1 MMLYRGVYMNINN
14 VKEQLLKMGQKIGLQ
29 VEEETAQSVTLHTE
43 LNAKEYFKNS
53 IYFKVVIFSSGT
65 VHMFLTFDEIEST
78 YDKLYLI
85 NAFNSENPWFKAYI
99 ANINDKDYLELHYTA
114 IALEKESEVVDSV
127 GFLLNEVIKEDTL
140 KYLNPILNSEK

>member
-1 MMLYRGVYMNINN
+1 MNINN

-29 VEEETAQSVTLHTE
+29 VEEENAQSVTLHTE

-99 ANINDKDYLELHYTA
+99 TKINNKDYLELHYSA
-114 IALEKESEVVDSV
+114 IALEKDNEVIDTF
-127 GFLLNEVIKEDTL
+127 GYLLNELLNEQTL
-140 KYLNPILNSEK
+140 KYLKPILENE

>member
-1 MMLYRGVYMNINN
+1 MNINN

-53 IYFKVVIFSSGT
+53 IYFKVVIFFSGT
-65 VHMFLTFDEIEST
+65 IHMFLTFDEIEST

-99 ANINDKDYLELHYTA
+99 TNINDKDYLELHYSA
-114 IALEKESEVVDSV
+114 IALENDNQVIDTF
-127 GFLLNEVIKEDTL
+127 GYLLNELLNEQTL
-140 KYLNPILNSEK
+140 KYLKPILENEQ

>member
-1 MMLYRGVYMNINN
+1 MNINN

-99 ANINDKDYLELHYTA
+99 ANINDKDYLELHYSA
-114 IALEKESEVVDSV
+114 IALENDNQVIDTF
-127 GFLLNEVIKEDTL
+127 GYLLNELLNEQTL
-140 KYLNPILNSEK
+140 NYLKPILENE

>member
-1 MMLYRGVYMNINN
+1 MNINN

-29 VEEETAQSVTLHTE
+29 VEEENAQSVTLHTE

-53 IYFKVVIFSSGT
+53 IYFKVVVFSSGT

-99 ANINDKDYLELHYTA
+99 ANINDKDYLELHYSA
-114 IALEKESEVVDSV
+114 IALDNDNQVIDTF
-127 GFLLNEVIKEDTL
+127 GYLLNELLNEQTL
-140 KYLNPILNSEK
+140 KYLKPILENE

>member
-1 MMLYRGVYMNINN
+1 MMLYRGAHMNISN

-99 ANINDKDYLELHYTA
+99 ANINDKDYLELHYSA
-114 IALEKESEVVDSV
+114 IALENDNQVIDTF
-127 GFLLNEVIKEDTL
+127 GYLLNELLNEQTL
-140 KYLNPILNSEK
+140 KYLKPILENE

>member
-1 MMLYRGVYMNINN
+1 MNINN

-29 VEEETAQSVTLHTE
+29 VEEENVQSVTLHTE

-53 IYFKVVIFSSGT
+53 IYFKVVVFSSGT

-99 ANINDKDYLELHYTA
+99 TNINDKDYLELHYSA
-114 IALEKESEVVDSV
+114 IALDSDSQV
-127 GFLLNEVIKEDTL
+127 IDTFGYLLNELLNEQTL
-140 KYLNPILNSEK
+140 KYLKPILENEQ

>member
-1 MMLYRGVYMNINN
+1 MNINN

-99 ANINDKDYLELHYTA
+99 ANINDKDYLELHYSA
-114 IALEKESEVVDSV
+114 IALENDNQVIDTF
-127 GFLLNEVIKEDTL
+127 GYLLNELLNEQTL
-140 KYLNPILNSEK
+140 KYLKPILENEQ

>member
-1 MMLYRGVYMNINN
+1 MNINN

-29 VEEETAQSVTLHTE
+29 VEEENAQSVTLHTE

-99 ANINDKDYLELHYTA
+99 ANINDKDYLELHYSA
-114 IALEKESEVVDSV
+114 IALENDNQVIDTF
-127 GFLLNEVIKEDTL
+127 GYLLNELLNEQTL
-140 KYLNPILNSEK
+140 KYLKPILENE

>member
-1 MMLYRGVYMNINN
+1 MNINN

-29 VEEETAQSVTLHTE
+29 VEEENAQSVTLHTE

-53 IYFKVVIFSSGT
+53 IYFKVVVFSSGT

-99 ANINDKDYLELHYTA
+99 TNINDKDYLELHYSA
-114 IALEKESEVVDSV
+114 IALESDSQV
-127 GFLLNEVIKEDTL
+127 IDTFGYLLNELLNEQTL
-140 KYLNPILNSEK
+140 KYLKPILEYE

>member
-1 MMLYRGVYMNINN
+1 MNINN

-29 VEEETAQSVTLHTE
+29 VEEENVQSVTLHTE

-53 IYFKVVIFSSGT
+53 IYFKVVVFSSGT

-99 ANINDKDYLELHYTA
+99 TNINDKDYLELHYSA
-114 IALEKESEVVDSV
+114 IALDSDSQV
-127 GFLLNEVIKEDTL
+127 IDTFGYLLNELLNEQTL
-140 KYLNPILNSEK
+140 KYLKPILENE

>member
-1 MMLYRGVYMNINN
+1 MMLYRGAYMNINN

-99 ANINDKDYLELHYTA
+99 ANINDKDYLELHYSA
-114 IALEKESEVVDSV
+114 IALENDNQVIDTF
-127 GFLLNEVIKEDTL
+127 GYLLNELLNEQTL
-140 KYLNPILNSEK
+140 KYLKPILENE

>member
-1 MMLYRGVYMNINN
+1 MNINN

-29 VEEETAQSVTLHTE
+29 VDDESAQSVSLHAQIS
-43 LNAKEYFKNS
+43 AKEYFDNS
-53 IYFKVVIFSSGT
+53 IYFRVVIFSSGT

-99 ANINDKDYLELHYTA
+99 ANINDKDYLELHYSA
-114 IALEKESEVVDSV
+114 IALENDNQVIDTF
-127 GFLLNEVIKEDTL
+127 GYLLNELLNEQTL
-140 KYLNPILNSEK
+140 KYLKPILENE

>member
-1 MMLYRGVYMNINN
+1 MMLYRGAYMNISN

-99 ANINDKDYLELHYTA
+99 ANINDKDYLELHYSA
-114 IALEKESEVVDSV
+114 IALENDNQVIDTF
-127 GFLLNEVIKEDTL
+127 GYLLNELLNEQTL
-140 KYLNPILNSEK
+140 KYLKPILENE

>member
-1 MMLYRGVYMNINN
+1 MNINN

-99 ANINDKDYLELHYTA
+99 ANINDKDYLELHYSA
-114 IALEKESEVVDSV
+114 ITLENDNQVIDTF
-127 GFLLNEVIKEDTL
+127 GYLLNELLNEQTL
-140 KYLNPILNSEK
+140 KFLKPILENE

>member
-1 MMLYRGVYMNINN
+1 MNINN

-29 VEEETAQSVTLHTE
+29 VEEENTEQVILHTE

-53 IYFKVVIFSSGT
+53 IYFKVVVFSSGT

-99 ANINDKDYLELHYTA
+99 TNINNKDYLELHYSA
-114 IALEKESEVVDSV
+114 IALESDNQVIDTF
-127 GFLLNEVIKEDTL
+127 GYLLNELLNEHTL
-140 KYLNPILNSEK
+140 KYLKPILENE

>member
-1 MMLYRGVYMNINN
+1 MNINN

-99 ANINDKDYLELHYTA
+99 TNINDRDYLELHYSA
-114 IALEKESEVVDSV
+114 IALENDNQVIDTF
-127 GFLLNEVIKEDTL
+127 GYLLNELLNEQTL
-140 KYLNPILNSEK
+140 KYLKPILENE

>member
-1 MMLYRGVYMNINN
+1 MNINN

-29 VEEETAQSVTLHTE
+29 VEEENAQSVTLHTE

-53 IYFKVVIFSSGT
+53 IYFKVVVFSSGT

-99 ANINDKDYLELHYTA
+99 ANINDKDYLELHYSA
-114 IALEKESEVVDSV
+114 IALDKDEQVIDTF
-127 GFLLNEVIKEDTL
+127 GYLLNELLNEQTL
-140 KYLNPILNSEK
+140 KYLKPILENE

>member
-1 MMLYRGVYMNINN
+1 MLYRGVYMNINN

-29 VEEETAQSVTLHTE
+29 VEEESAQSVTLHTE

-53 IYFKVVIFSSGT
+53 IYFKVVVFSSGT

-99 ANINDKDYLELHYTA
+99 TNINDKDYLELHYSA
-114 IALEKESEVVDSV
+114 IALDSDTQV
-127 GFLLNEVIKEDTL
+127 IDTFGYLLNELLNEQTL
-140 KYLNPILNSEK
+140 KYLKPILENE

>member
-1 MMLYRGVYMNINN
+1 MNINN
-14 VKEQLLKMGQKIGLQ
+14 VKERLLKMGQKIGLQ

-99 ANINDKDYLELHYTA
+99 TNINDKDYLELHYSA
-114 IALEKESEVVDSV
+114 IALENDNQVIDTF
-127 GFLLNEVIKEDTL
+127 GYLLNELLNEQTL
-140 KYLNPILNSEK
+140 KYLKPILENE

>member
-1 MMLYRGVYMNINN
+1 MNINN

-99 ANINDKDYLELHYTA
+99 TNINDKDYLELHYSA
-114 IALEKESEVVDSV
+114 IALENDNQVIDTF
-127 GFLLNEVIKEDTL
+127 GYLLNELLNEQTL
-140 KYLNPILNSEK
+140 KYLKPILKNE

>member
-1 MMLYRGVYMNINN
+1 MMLYRGAYMNIIN

-99 ANINDKDYLELHYTA
+99 ANINDKDYLELHYSA
-114 IALEKESEVVDSV
+114 IALENDNQVIDTF
-127 GFLLNEVIKEDTL
+127 GYLLNELLNEQTL
-140 KYLNPILNSEK
+140 KYLKPILENE

>member
-1 MMLYRGVYMNINN
+1 MNINN

-99 ANINDKDYLELHYTA
+99 ANINDKDYLELHYSA
-114 IALEKESEVVDSV
+114 IALENDNQVIDTF
-127 GFLLNEVIKEDTL
+127 GYLLNELLNEQTL
-140 KYLNPILNSEK
+140 KFLKPILENEQ

>member
-1 MMLYRGVYMNINN
+1 MNINN

-99 ANINDKDYLELHYTA
+99 ANINDKDYLELHYSA
-114 IALEKESEVVDSV
+114 IALENDNQVIDTF
-127 GFLLNEVIKEDTL
+127 GYLLNELLNEQTL
-140 KYLNPILNSEK
+140 KFLKPILENE

>member
-1 MMLYRGVYMNINN
+1 MNINN

-29 VEEETAQSVTLHTE
+29 IEEETAQSVTLHTE

-99 ANINDKDYLELHYTA
+99 ANINDKDYLELHYSA
-114 IALEKESEVVDSV
+114 IALENDNQVIDTF
-127 GFLLNEVIKEDTL
+127 GYLLNELLNEQTL
-140 KYLNPILNSEK
+140 KYLKPILENEQ

>member
-1 MMLYRGVYMNINN
+1 MNIVS

-29 VEEETAQSVTLHTE
+29 VDEENAQSVTLHAE
-43 LNAKEYFKNS
+43 ISAKEYFDNS
-53 IYFKVVIFSSGT
+53 IYFRVVVFNSGT

-99 ANINDKDYLELHYTA
+99 TNINNKDFLELHYSA
-114 IALEKESEVVDSV
+114 IGLEKETEVIDSF
-127 GFLLNEVIKEDTL
+127 GYLLNDLLSENTL
-140 KYLNPILNSEK
+140 KYLKPILTVE

>member
-1 MMLYRGVYMNINN
+1 MNINN

-29 VEEETAQSVTLHTE
+29 VEEENAQSVTLHTE

-53 IYFKVVIFSSGT
+53 IYFKVVVFSSGT

-99 ANINDKDYLELHYTA
+99 TNINDKDYLELHYSA
-114 IALEKESEVVDSV
+114 IALESDSQV
-127 GFLLNEVIKEDTL
+127 IDTFGYLLNEPLNEQTL
-140 KYLNPILNSEK
+140 KYLKPILENE

>member
-1 MMLYRGVYMNINN
+1 MNINN

-29 VEEETAQSVTLHTE
+29 VEEENAQSVTLHTE

-53 IYFKVVIFSSGT
+53 IYFKVVVFSSGT

-99 ANINDKDYLELHYTA
+99 ANINDKDQLELHYSA
-114 IALEKESEVVDSV
+114 IALDKDEQVIDTC
-127 GFLLNEVIKEDTL
+127 GYLLNELLNEQTL
-140 KYLNPILNSEK
+140 KYLKPILENEQ

>member
-1 MMLYRGVYMNINN
+1 MNINN

-43 LNAKEYFKNS
+43 LNAKEHFKNS
-53 IYFKVVIFSSGT
+53 IYFKVVVFSSGT

-99 ANINDKDYLELHYTA
+99 TNINDKDYLELHYSA
-114 IALEKESEVVDSV
+114 IALENDNQVIDTF
-127 GFLLNEVIKEDTL
+127 GYLLNELLNEQTL
-140 KYLNPILNSEK
+140 KYLKPILENE